1 MGLPQNL
8 HLRQGRDWCGCGNC
22 VVEEMW
28 ENRYCCQEVEK
39 IMDKNKENEHN
50 GCITTHPWFQAA
62 ILNPAT
68 LQIAYWQYASQYDEL
83 VVEGR
88 KERKYRYTAYRQ
100 FVRWCWRYLGR
111 DRRVPITSCVINKIR
126 EAFPDPEQNI
136 QDLHILDWMKT
147 SLVYFMN

>member
-1 MGLPQNL
+1 MSSLSSSASAEDEHDIVEVNWRGVFENDPRVPAGGAEGEVGLLGGDAAHHRDRARAHGFAAMGLPQNL
-8 HLRQGRDWCGCGNC
+8 YLRQGRDWCGCGNC

-88 KERKYRYTAYRQ
+88 KER
-100 FVRWCWRYLGR
+100 
-111 DRRVPITSCVINKIR
+111 
-126 EAFPDPEQNI
+126 
-136 QDLHILDWMKT
+136 
-147 SLVYFMN
+147 